1 MAALEELDALR
12 KKNRDLL
19 EKLKKQSEKLHQ
31 MIISDSQ
38 EVDRNLSSVCEGFTL
53 NRAPLK
59 EKNGEQPPRASAS
72 TARKTIQI
80 CDEQLPADFENRT
93 LDLHKLTHSQSSEAT
108 AYGTLLQDTGNSR
121 WTGQCRTV
129 RLMLPKSADLTAD
142 SDILR
147 EADRASTAGLQMETT
162 SDRRMQP
169 LLGYDWIAG
178 LLDAE
183 SSLADRS
190 EQFFSDLR
198 SFRQVNRDE
207 CIHSL
212 LSGLPSVADLA
223 SSTLDSEEVRPPA
236 DSHQC
241 TFCYRVNSRLFAV
254 PLDAQAACPVCKK
267 PKSEHPHT
275 ETEPALIRV
284 SIPRS
289 TLLPAHKYKAHRR
302 SSFDPS
308 DSLGLPSH
316 CLSGWSN
323 PMLTSGSQMISLDLR
338 SSMTKPAATG
348 DSTSSCFHNKP
359 DSYLPSGT
367 KGQLSDQYQNVS
379 RLPRYNFQHSEPK
392 TSEPHS
398 LTNALC

>member
-1 MAALEELDALR
+1 MAALNKLDALR

-38 EVDRNLSSVCEGFTL
+38 EEDRNLSSVCELFT
-53 NRAPLK
+53 APLK
-59 EKNGEQPPRASAS
+59 EKNGEQPPLASAS
-72 TARKTIQI
+72 TAWKTIQTS
-80 CDEQLPADFENRT
+80 DEQLPADCENLT
-93 LDLHKLTHSQSSEAT
+93 LDQYKLKHRQSSEVT
-108 AYGTLLQDTGNSR
+108 AYSTLVKDMGNGR
-121 WTGQCRTV
+121 WTEKPRSV
-129 RLMLPKSADLTAD
+129 RLMLPRSADLTAD
-142 SDILR
+142 SDQR
-147 EADRASTAGLQMETT
+147 EADSASTAGLQMEIT
-162 SDRRMQP
+162 SERHLQP

-190 EQFFSDLR
+190 EQFFSDLH

-223 SSTLDSEEVRPPA
+223 SSTHDSSEVRPPA

-254 PLDAQAACPVCKK
+254 PLDTHGACPVCKK

-308 DSLGLPSH
+308 DSLALPSH

-323 PMLTSGSQMISLDLR
+323 PMLASGSQMISLDLR

-348 DSTSSCFHNKP
+348 GSTSSCFHNKP
-359 DSYLPSGT
+359 DSSLPSGARAMH
-367 KGQLSDQYQNVS
+367 SDQYENVS
-379 RLPRYNFQHSEPK
+379 RLPRYDFQHSEPK
-392 TSEPHS
+392 RVEPHS
-398 LTNALC
+398 RSNALC